1 VPICETASVLTL
13 PATPAALVLR
23 TDFSDDAA
31 WDAVCAASVTESPEG
46 FQAGLSFV
54 SDPSFAG
61 LTVEQV
67 AALPSEAHRTCLFL
81 VDHVTVTHPET
92 PLVAVDL
99 LDEPGRWFR
108 VVPAQM
114 WGVENNLSLA
124 NMFFREFADHADP
137 DGVFRDFP
145 GERT

>member
-1 VPICETASVLTL
+1 VLIL
-13 PATPAALVLR
+13 PATSAALVLR

-31 WDAVCAASVTESPEG
+31 WDAVCTASVAESPEG

-54 SDPSFAG
+54 SDPAFAG

-67 AALPSEAHRTCLFL
+67 AALPSEAHRTFLFL
-81 VDHVTVTHPET
+81 ADHVTVTHPEM
-92 PLVAVDL
+92 PLVSVDL
-99 LDEPGRWFR
+99 HDEPGRWFR
-108 VVPAQM
+108 VVPAQL

-124 NMFFREFADHADP
+124 NMLFREFADHADA

-145 GERT
+145 GEQA